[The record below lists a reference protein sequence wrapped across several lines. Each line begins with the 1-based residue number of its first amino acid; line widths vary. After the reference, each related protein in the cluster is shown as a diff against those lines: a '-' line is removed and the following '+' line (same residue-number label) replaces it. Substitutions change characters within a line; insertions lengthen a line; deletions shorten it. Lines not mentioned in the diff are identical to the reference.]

1 MDYTSFGNFETISKT
16 AAESAKKLESIN
28 TSVFEQ
34 LTKKNMDL
42 FNSTMELNNKF
53 VSMLGE
59 TKGVQELF
67 NEQLQLT
74 TEYNGKFFSTIKEAT
89 EIVVNSKDDYQ
100 SWLEAGIKT
109 ATPAPA
115 KTTKKAA

>member
-1 MDYTSFGNFETISKT
+1 MDYTSFGNFEMMSKT

-28 TSVFEQ
+28 TTIFEQ

-42 FNSTMELNNKF
+42 FNSTIELNNKF
-53 VSMLGE
+53 VSMLSE

-74 TEYNGKFFSTIKEAT
+74 TEYNGKVFSTIKEAT

-100 SWLEAGIKT
+100 SWLENGLKT
-109 ATPAPA
+109 ATPAAA
-115 KTTKKAA
+115 KSTKKAA

>member
-1 MDYTSFGNFETISKT
+1 MDYTSFGNFETMSKT

-28 TSVFEQ
+28 TSVFEK

-42 FNSTMELNNKF
+42 FNSTIELNNKF
-53 VSMLGE
+53 VAMLGE
-59 TKGVQELF
+59 AKGVQELF

-74 TEYNGKFFSTIKEAT
+74 TEYNGKVFATIKEAT

-109 ATPAPA
+109 VVPTAA
-115 KTTKKAA
+115 KSTKKAA